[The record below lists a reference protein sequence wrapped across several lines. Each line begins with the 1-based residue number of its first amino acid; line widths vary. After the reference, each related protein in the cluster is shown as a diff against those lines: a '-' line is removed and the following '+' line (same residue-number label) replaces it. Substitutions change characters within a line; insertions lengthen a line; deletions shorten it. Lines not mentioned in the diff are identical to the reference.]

1 MRTIWWFVVVLTLA
15 GSILDGQARPARVSR
30 GGTDVHTM
38 DGSGEP
44 PRPPK
49 P

>member
-1 MRTIWWFVVVLTLA
+1 MRTIWWFFVVVTIA
-15 GSILDGQARPARVSR
+15 GSIFDGQARPNLLDRNDAQVSA
-30 GGTDVHTM
+30 M